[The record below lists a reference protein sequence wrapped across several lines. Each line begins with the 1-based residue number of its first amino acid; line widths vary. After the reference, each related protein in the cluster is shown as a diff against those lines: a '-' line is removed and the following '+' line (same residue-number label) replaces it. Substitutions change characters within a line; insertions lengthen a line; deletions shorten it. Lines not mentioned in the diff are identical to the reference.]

1 MGLWSQQSCGMEVI
15 MGFWIYMLIMDILIP
30 LTMLGI
36 GRVFLKK
43 APEKISTLFGY
54 RTTMSMKNMDTW
66 DFAHKYCGRLWYVC
80 GLTLLPVSAAVM
92 IFIAGKSERMVGT
105 VGGILCMVQII
116 LMLFTICLTEK
127 ALKQNF
133 DKDGKRR

>member
-1 MGLWSQQSCGMEVI
+1 VGRSKAAAWRDI
-15 MGFWIYMLIMDILIP
+15 MGFWIYMFIMDILIP

-36 GRVFLKK
+36 GRAFLKK
-43 APEKISTLFGY
+43 APEKINTLLGY

-105 VGGILCMVQII
+105 VGGILCMVQIM
-116 LMLFTICLTEK
+116 LMLFTVCLTEK